1 MIISLI
7 LGLSSQEL
15 EIETL
20 YEAEILFYRLR
31 V

>member
-15 EIETL
+15 EIETF
-20 YEAEILFYRLR
+20 YEAEILVYRLR